1 MLFPKSCSKTTL
13 SKRIHDYKRK
23 HTGIVTVGW
32 ALLYAVS
39 LITFTSARELGSLS
53 HTL

>member
-1 MLFPKSCSKTTL
+1 MLSPKSCSKTTL

-23 HTGIVTVGW
+23 HTDIVPLGW

-39 LITFTSARELGSLS
+39 LITFTSAHEVGSLS
-53 HTL
+53 LTL

>member
-1 MLFPKSCSKTTL
+1 MFSPKSCSKTTL
-13 SKRIHDYKRK
+13 SKHIHDYKRK
-23 HTGIVTVGW
+23 HTGTVTLGW

-39 LITFTSARELGSLS
+39 LVTFTSAHEVGSLS